1 MNKSIEKRLDRLAKR
16 LPPGPSKSWQVLIW
30 SPAGYIEGPVV
41 TWRPGQTRQAP
52 TTSSADE
59 ELTPELLMAMEKWS

>member
-1 MNKSIEKRLDRLAKR
+1 MNKSIAKRLDRLATR
-16 LPPGPSKSWQVLIW
+16 LLPGPSKSWQLVRWTPDGPIN
-30 SPAGYIEGPVV
+30 GPVI